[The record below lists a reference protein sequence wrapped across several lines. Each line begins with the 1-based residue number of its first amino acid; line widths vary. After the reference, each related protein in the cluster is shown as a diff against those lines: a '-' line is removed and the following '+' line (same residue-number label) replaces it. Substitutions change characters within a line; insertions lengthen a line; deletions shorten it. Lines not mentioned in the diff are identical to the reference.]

1 MKNLYVYRKADETDV
16 KQFLLALPDKQRDKF
31 IRQIAMLILPGDI
44 LGRPQVKHFQMDRYR
59 CLYELRD
66 KYQNTLVRIIF
77 AYVADGSVVLL
88 EAFIKDH
95 KRKTDMALAAALE
108 KLHHT
113 AVHPSD
119 RRQNTPPLYLLVM
132 VARRIAPTGCRLSA
146 PS

>member
-1 MKNLYVYRKADETDV
+1 MKNLYVYRKADEADI

-59 CLYELRD
+59 CLYEIRD

-77 AYVADGSVVLL
+77 AYAPDGSVILL

-95 KRKTDMALAAALE
+95 KRKTDVALAAALE
-108 KLHHT
+108 KLH
-113 AVHPSD
+113 
-119 RRQNTPPLYLLVM
+119 
-132 VARRIAPTGCRLSA
+132 RIEKDPAQFLSA
-146 PS
+146 VNIRQWIQELSREG

>member
-1 MKNLYVYRKADETDV
+1 MKNLYVYRKVDEADV
-16 KQFLLALPDKQRDKF
+16 KQFLFALPDKQRDKF
-31 IRQIAMLILPGDI
+31 IRQIAMLILPGNI

-59 CLYELRD
+59 CLYEIRD

-108 KLHHT
+108 KL
-113 AVHPSD
+113 
-119 RRQNTPPLYLLVM
+119 RQITNDPAQFLLEVDI
-132 VARRIAPTGCRLSA
+132 RQWIKELSREG
-146 PS
+146 

>member
-1 MKNLYVYRKADETDV
+1 MKNLYVYRKADEADV
-16 KQFLLALPDKQRDKF
+16 KQFLFALPDKQRDKL

-77 AYVADGSVVLL
+77 AYVPDGSVVLL

-108 KLHHT
+108 KLRQIKNNPAQFLL
-113 AVHPSD
+113 AVD
-119 RRQNTPPLYLLVM
+119 IRQW
-132 VARRIAPTGCRLSA
+132 IQELSREG
-146 PS
+146 